1 MRRSK
6 NIIDLV
12 DHFCLVRSLIAG
24 ILGSG
29 DFGEPVADGWWLPG
43 ATMVTLV
50 ISTPMHHLVAN
61 HGVVTDWRHDRPT
74 LAPPITLIRPLS
86 LLMRQRIIS
95 TPHITHRTNHQP
107 TQYLKHP
114 SSSFPHSQLPSGNAG
129 HLHHRHCS
137 SSGQN
142 RG

>member
-1 MRRSK
+1 MLYYAIYK
-6 NIIDLV
+6 EWV
-12 DHFCLVRSLIAG
+12 DHFSLVRSLIAG

-50 ISTPMHHLVAN
+50 ISAPMHHLVAN

-95 TPHITHRTNHQP
+95 TPHITHRPTPQP
-107 TQYLKHP
+107 TQYLKP
-114 SSSFPHSQLPSGNAG
+114 TSASFPHSQHPL
-129 HLHHRHCS
+129 R
-137 SSGQN
+137 
-142 RG
+142 